1 MMRAHAMHLVFKSKI
16 TYEMIFLC
24 GIYLLISFVVVMFGI
39 LDLRTKKRTH
49 ASHTQHV
56 LFTNIWTGKM
66 DLFSEHVF
74 RVRHQYLHQII
85 AESETPCNSQSWSS
99 DTLIIFK
106 YQLIGKM
113 NLFPAALL
121 LVASVVT
128 AEEEAGLT
136 YTPKN
141 DVTKHSK
148 IALDQVD
155 IKAAIDG
162 GNLDEAM
169 TIYTEGKNREG
180 KSLQQ
185 MAQKDWAAAGIEDLS
200 DHDAF
205 ASLFYTWDGKT
216 YLDSYNLDAMTCSG
230 TFAGE
235 TPDMCAIAAKKNL
248 LCTGLQYAQYEGV
261 KAIQNG
267 SEINWDE
274 LFAFWNGVYDETH
287 SNVEKGAPG
296 AVQKSRDDD
305 FKTSYREAS
314 LLAIINGQK
323 AFSGSSV
330 NTKKLE
336 QAYADFKKANLATFA
351 QATLKYSALY
361 DEKDLEQE
369 KVDKKWGEGY
379 TYFRCGAGLMDP
391 GLASYINYVLDPR
404 VPHGDLTPKETVCKI
419 VKKMLSVPEIGP
431 GVKMDD
437 LNVEAYLPTIMA
449 DCDIESFDHVKG
461 VKKSESE
468 RAFIPFIGLLIVFST
483 YAGAYCYLKKKQM

>member
-1 MMRAHAMHLVFKSKI
+1 MK
-16 TYEMIFLC
+16 Y
-24 GIYLLISFVVVMFGI
+24 
-39 LDLRTKKRTH
+39 LRTKIRTH

-56 LFTNIWTGKM
+56 LFKNIWTGKKGS
-66 DLFSEHVF
+66 FVRHVF
-74 RVRHQYLHQII
+74 RVRHQHLHQILQNHLNQH
-85 AESETPCNSQSWSS
+85 ATHNPGPLPLL
-99 DTLIIFK
+99 TIFK
-106 YQLIGKM
+106 YGPIRKM

-148 IALDQVD
+148 IALDQLD
-155 IKAAIDG
+155 IKAAIDA

-169 TIYTEGKNREG
+169 QIYTEGKNREG

-185 MAQKDWAAAGIEDLS
+185 MAQKDWAAAGIADLS

-205 ASLFYTWDGKT
+205 ASLFYTWDDKT

-230 TFAGE
+230 SFAGE
-235 TPDMCAIAAKKNL
+235 NPDMCAIAAKKNL

-261 KAIQNG
+261 KAIENG

-274 LFAFWNGVYDETH
+274 MFAFWNGVYDTSVH
-287 SNVEKGAPG
+287 PDVNKGAPG
-296 AVQKSRDDD
+296 AVQASRDLD
-305 FKTSYREAS
+305 FGTTYREAS
-314 LLAIINGQK
+314 LKALIDGQK

-431 GVKMDD
+431 GLKMDG
-437 LNVEAYLPTIMA
+437 LNVEAYLPTIKA
-449 DCDIESFDHVKG
+449 DCEIDSFDHVKG
-461 VKKSESE
+461 ASKSESE
-468 RAFIPFIGLLIVFST
+468 RAYIPFIGLLIVFST
-483 YAGAYCYLKKKQM
+483 YAGAYCYLQKKKQM